1 MSTKTT
7 RSGDVEL
14 AGEALGV
21 MARAHA
27 PYSRFPVGAALRGRS
42 GRTYLGVNVE
52 NASLGLSVCAERIA
66 VFTAVAAGERTFDAI
81 AIATSEASPTPPC
94 GACRQVLLEFAD
106 DDLAILHVNSGTPD
120 IVVRHT
126 LGELM
131 PFPFRQFT
139 PGA

>member
-7 RSGDVEL
+7 RSSDLEL

-21 MARAHA
+21 MPRAHA
-27 PYSRFPVGAALRGRS
+27 PYSRFPVGAALLGRS
-42 GRTYLGVNVE
+42 GRTFLGVNVE

-94 GACRQVLLEFAD
+94 GACRQVLLEFCD
-106 DDLAILHVNSGTPD
+106 DDLTILHVNSGAPD
-120 IVVRHT
+120 VVVRHT
-126 LGELM
+126 LGDLM

>member
-1 MSTKTT
+1 MSIKTT
-7 RSGDVEL
+7 QIADLEL
-14 AGEALGV
+14 AGEALDV
-21 MARAHA
+21 MPRAHA

-66 VFTAVAAGERTFDAI
+66 VFTAVTAGEREFEAI

-94 GACRQVLLEFAD
+94 GACRQVLLEFAG
-106 DDLAILHVNSGTPD
+106 DDLTILHVNSGAPEL
-120 IVVRHT
+120 VVRHT

>member
-1 MSTKTT
+1 LSAKTQG
-7 RSGDVEL
+7 GDLEL
-14 AGEALGV
+14 AHEALAA

-42 GRTYLGVNVE
+42 GRSYLGVNVE

-66 VFTAVAAGERTFDAI
+66 VFTAIAAGERTFDAI
-81 AIATSEASPTPPC
+81 AIATSEAAPTPPC
-94 GACRQVLLEFAD
+94 GACRQVLLEFCD
-106 DDLAILHVNSGTPD
+106 DDLTILHVNSGAPD
-120 IVVRHT
+120 VIARHT

>member
-1 MSTKTT
+1 MSAKTT
-7 RSGDVEL
+7 QGGDLEL
-14 AGEALGV
+14 AHEALGV
-21 MARAHA
+21 MSRAHA

-66 VFTAVAAGERTFDAI
+66 VFTAVAAGEKAFDAI
-81 AIATSEASPTPPC
+81 AIATSEAAPTPPC
-94 GACRQVLLEFAD
+94 GACRQVLLEFCD
-106 DDLAILHVNSGTPD
+106 DDLTILHVNTGAPD
-120 IVVRHT
+120 VVARHT

>member
-1 MSTKTT
+1 LSAKTT
-7 RSGDVEL
+7 QGGDLEL
-14 AGEALGV
+14 AHEALGV
-21 MARAHA
+21 MSRAHA

-52 NASLGLSVCAERIA
+52 NASLGLSVGAERIA
-66 VFTAVAAGERTFDAI
+66 VFTAVAAGEKAFDAI
-81 AIATSEASPTPPC
+81 AIATSEAAPTPPC
-94 GACRQVLLEFAD
+94 GACRQVLLEFCD
-106 DDLAILHVNSGTPD
+106 DDLTILHVNTGAPD
-120 IVVRHT
+120 VVARHT

>member
-1 MSTKTT
+1 LSTKTT
-7 RSGDVEL
+7 RSADVEL
-14 AGEALGV
+14 AAEALGM

-27 PYSRFPVGAALRGRS
+27 PYSRFPVGAALKGRS

-66 VFTAVAAGERTFDAI
+66 VFTAIAAGERTFDAI

-94 GACRQVLLEFAD
+94 GACRQVLLEFCD
-106 DDLAILHVNSGTPD
+106 DDLTILHVNSGAPD
-120 IVVRHT
+120 VVTRHT

-139 PGA
+139 PGS

>member
-1 MSTKTT
+1 MSTKIT
-7 RSGDVEL
+7 RSRDLEL
-14 AGEALGV
+14 AGEALAV
-21 MARAHA
+21 MSRAHA
-27 PYSRFPVGAALRGRS
+27 PYSRFPVGAALLGRS
-42 GRTYLGVNVE
+42 GTTYLGVNVE

-94 GACRQVLLEFAD
+94 GACRQVLLEFCD
-106 DDLAILHVNSGTPD
+106 DDLTILHVNSGAPD
-120 IVVRHT
+120 VVVRHS

-139 PGA
+139 PGT

>member
-1 MSTKTT
+1 LSAKTT
-7 RSGDVEL
+7 QGGDLEL
-14 AGEALGV
+14 AHEALGV

-66 VFTAVAAGERTFDAI
+66 VFTAIAAGEKAFDAI
-81 AIATSEASPTPPC
+81 AIATSESAPTPPC
-94 GACRQVLLEFAD
+94 GACRQVLLEFCD
-106 DDLAILHVNSGTPD
+106 DDLTILHVNSGAPD
-120 IVVRHT
+120 VVARHT

-139 PGA
+139 PGV

>member
-1 MSTKTT
+1 MSAKTT
-7 RSGDVEL
+7 QGGDLEL
-14 AGEALGV
+14 AHEALGV

-66 VFTAVAAGERTFDAI
+66 VFTAIAAGEKAFDAI
-81 AIATSEASPTPPC
+81 AIATSESAPTPPC
-94 GACRQVLLEFAD
+94 GACRQVLLEFCD
-106 DDLAILHVNSGTPD
+106 DDLTILHVNSGAPN
-120 IVVRHT
+120 VVARHT